1 MEKKLKQYQDIKKEL
16 EQIKEKILELQERK
30 TSIKS
35 MVISDMNVQTSH
47 NNCTID
53 DLLIKIEEM
62 IQKYHEK
69 ELELFNKQLDI
80 ESSIEKLDTL
90 ERSVLR
96 YRYIDGLRFEEISC
110 KIKYSYRT
118 VRRIHKRSI
127 EKKKKNSKM
136 DT

>member
-1 MEKKLKQYQDIKKEL
+1 MIFTLKQIPE
-16 EQIKEKILELQERK
+16 E
-30 TSIKS
+30 
-35 MVISDMNVQTSH
+35 
-47 NNCTID
+47 NCTID

-62 IQKYHEK
+62 IQRYHEK

-80 ESSIEKLDTL
+80 ESSIEKLEPL
-90 ERSVLR
+90 ERNVLR

-127 EKKKKNSKM
+127 EKLEKNSKM